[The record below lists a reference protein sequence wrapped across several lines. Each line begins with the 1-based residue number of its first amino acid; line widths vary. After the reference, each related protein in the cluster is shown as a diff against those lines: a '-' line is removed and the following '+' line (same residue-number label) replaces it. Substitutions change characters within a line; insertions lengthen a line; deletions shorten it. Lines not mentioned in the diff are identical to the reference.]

1 MLFLNKARKSNS
13 QRLSLNRQ
21 KTERKTGLATKWVNR
36 LIILNKKTRLYGYV
50 KVTNIGYFRGCLTLM
65 LRQATL
71 QYTFTLIRYTAL
83 IKKAS

>member
-36 LIILNKKTRLYGYV
+36 LIILNKKTV
-50 KVTNIGYFRGCLTLM
+50 
-65 LRQATL
+65 
-71 QYTFTLIRYTAL
+71 IRVR
-83 IKKAS
+83 KSN